1 MSPVEAVAK
10 AIARKFAETTT
21 ADGVA
26 RCGPVERYVED
37 HWQDWLGEAR
47 AALTA
52 LRDCGV
58 TEGMVEAW
66 VIVPPTPDCDPAE
79 NCANEF
85 RAMLDAALEGN

>member
-1 MSPVEAVAK
+1 MNPIEAVAR
-10 AIARKFAETTT
+10 AIDPGAWSFEHSGNTDRQAFAL
-21 ADGVA
+21 DK
-26 RCGPVERYVED
+26 
-37 HWQDWLGEAR
+37 AR

-52 LRDCGV
+52 LRDNGV